1 MHSIYLPYGCLAL
14 AAILTWSFW
23 SFTCC
28 LSSSIWMDSSLTL
41 RSSFRLVDCRTV
53 FSLKGRGRGMS
64 RLLPFLKKLLL
75 GPVLPPRTPRAQ
87 PQAPPLGWGGS
98 RADPKNWIDR
108 GHSHFRIPIILSSP
122 YQEKRAPE
130 RSSQIAMTEAEDGGG
145 GGAQRRKA
153 QRERERMAHVTSLLS
168 AAVPATPDSGTQAV
182 RGWHWAS
189 GSLLSWPTGSS
200 SPCSERGQEASLV
213 CTLLPIAFMVILS
226 TSQGLSLRLPT
237 PPTHLSLQ
245 GDFVTLQVLPG

>member
-53 FSLKGRGRGMS
+53 FSLKGRDTGMS
-64 RLLPFLKKLLL
+64 RLLSFLKKLLL

-87 PQAPPLGWGGS
+87 PQAPPLGCGGS
-98 RADPKNWIDR
+98 RADPKNWVYR
-108 GHSHFRIPIILSSP
+108 GHSHFRISIILSSP
-122 YQEKRAPE
+122 YQDKRAPE
-130 RSSQIAMTEAEDGGG
+130 ISSQIAMTETEDGR
-145 GGAQRRKA
+145 AQGRKA
-153 QRERERMAHVTSLLS
+153 QRERERIAHVTSLLPV
-168 AAVPATPDSGTQAV
+168 AAPATPDSGTQAA
-182 RGWHWAS
+182 RGWRWAS
-189 GSLLSWPTGSS
+189 GSLLSWPTCSS

-213 CTLLPIAFMVILS
+213 CTLLPIASMVILP

-237 PPTHLSLQ
+237 PPPHLSLQ